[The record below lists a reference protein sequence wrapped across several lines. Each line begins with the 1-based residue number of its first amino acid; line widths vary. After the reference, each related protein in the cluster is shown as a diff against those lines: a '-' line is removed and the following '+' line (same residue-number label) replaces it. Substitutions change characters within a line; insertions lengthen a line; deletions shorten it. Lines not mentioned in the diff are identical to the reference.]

1 MQTDLFGTDESRG
14 DLKERAKR
22 LRDEIERYNYAYY
35 VQDAPV
41 VPDSEY
47 DRLFAELQELEAA
60 HPELVSEDSPTQRV
74 GGAPLAQFEKVGHK
88 VPMLSLQNGLSGED
102 VEAFDQRISEELGG
116 IKVDYEAELKFD
128 GLAVSLR
135 YEKGLLV
142 QAATRGDGTF
152 GENIT
157 ANVRTIRS
165 IPLRLSDLA
174 PPEVLEIRGEVLMF
188 KKDFHDLNRR
198 QRENGQKEFV
208 NPRNAAAGSLRQLDS
223 QITASRRLRFFAYG
237 LGELIGV
244 PLPATQDQ
252 LLEWFVKMGIPVCEE
267 RKVVHGLKGL
277 MGFFHDIETRRD
289 TLPYEIDGVVYK
301 VNQLSGQQKLGFISR
316 APRFALAHKFPAQEV
331 LTEVTGID
339 VQVGR
344 TGAITPVARLKPVLW
359 PALPLPMRR
368 FIMKM
373 KFAAKMSGSV
383 IP

>member
-74 GGAPLAQFEKVGHK
+74 GGAPLAQFEKVEHK
-88 VPMLSLQNGLSGED
+88 VPMLSLQNGLSEED

-157 ANVRTIRS
+157 AKSGQS
-165 IPLRLSDLA
+165 IPFR
-174 PPEVLEIRGEVLMF
+174 
-188 KKDFHDLNRR
+188 
-198 QRENGQKEFV
+198 FV
-208 NPRNAAAGSLRQLDS
+208 YP
-223 QITASRRLRFFAYG
+223 IWH
-237 LGELIGV
+237 
-244 PLPATQDQ
+244 
-252 LLEWFVKMGIPVCEE
+252 LLKCWKSEE
-267 RKVVHGLKGL
+267 RC
-277 MGFFHDIETRRD
+277 
-289 TLPYEIDGVVYK
+289 
-301 VNQLSGQQKLGFISR
+301 
-316 APRFALAHKFPAQEV
+316 
-331 LTEVTGID
+331 
-339 VQVGR
+339 
-344 TGAITPVARLKPVLW
+344 
-359 PALPLPMRR
+359 
-368 FIMKM
+368 
-373 KFAAKMSGSV
+373 
-383 IP
+383 